1 MKLFFTSDDI
11 ESISE
16 LLNGEKLLNAARAED
31 GSILLTFES
40 AYEGASDLLAITPS
54 GEIVGT
60 FACYDG
66 PDGLP
71 S

>member
-1 MKLFFTSDDI
+1 MKMFFESSDI

-16 LLNGEKLLNAARAED
+16 LLEGEKLLSAARAED

-40 AYEGASDLLAITPS
+40 RVASSSDLLTIKPG
-54 GEIVGT
+54 GETVGT

-66 PDGLP
+66 PEA
-71 S
+71 